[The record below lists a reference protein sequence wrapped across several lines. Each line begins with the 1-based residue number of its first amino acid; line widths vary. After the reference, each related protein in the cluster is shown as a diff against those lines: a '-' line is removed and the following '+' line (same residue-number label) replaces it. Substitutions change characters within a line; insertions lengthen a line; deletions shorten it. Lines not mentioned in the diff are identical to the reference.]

1 MKKNTAILT
10 SFIGGAV
17 AGGLICF
24 AVLKD
29 KYDMLLAEEIE
40 EMKKYFQKEIED
52 IDDDHFR
59 EMQDLVGELDDEE
72 RTDRKYV
79 DYVKKYSSPEDLV
92 DLKKNYIDNDIKI
105 TEKMYNDYHI
115 GVDLS
120 SGIDETSYHNEE
132 EESTYGEDYDSTDD
146 IDELDLSDDE
156 REEFEQWDE
165 HYAVDQDLIKRND
178 PYVISQE
185 EFDQGNAH
193 FDKITL
199 SYYDIDDVL
208 ADERDEVIPRVDD
221 VIGRS
226 SLTEFGSQCDDDRIV
241 HVRNE
246 RYGADYEV
254 ILTGECY
261 IESVLGIP
269 YETGKHMIKRRDKDE

>member
-10 SFIGGAV
+10 AFIGGAV

-29 KYDMLLAEEIE
+29 KYDILLEEEIE
-40 EMKKYFQKEIED
+40 EMKKHFQKEIEA

-72 RTDRKYV
+72 RVDAKYIDYV
-79 DYVKKYSSPEDLV
+79 DKYSSPEDLV
-92 DLKKNYIDNDIKI
+92 DLKKNYIDNDIK
-105 TEKMYNDYHI
+105 TVDDLYK
-115 GVDLS
+115 GVDES
-120 SGIDETSYHNEE
+120 SYHEDD
-132 EESTYGEDYDSTDD
+132 EESTYGEDYDSEDD

-156 REEFEQWDE
+156 QQEFAKWDE

-185 EFDQGNAH
+185 EFDNENGH

-199 SYYDIDDVL
+199 YYYDIDDVL
-208 ADERDEVIPRVDD
+208 ADERGEIIPKVDD

-226 SLTEFGSQCDDDRIV
+226 SLTEFGRQCDDDRIV

-254 ILTGECY
+254 ILTGVSYVEA
-261 IESVLGIP
+261 VLGIP
-269 YETGKHMIKRRDKDE
+269 YEKGKNMIKRGD

>member
-17 AGGLICF
+17 TGGLICF

-40 EMKKYFQKEIED
+40 EMKKYFQKEIEF

-79 DYVKKYSSPEDLV
+79 DYVTKYSSPEDMV
-92 DLKKNYIDNDIKI
+92 ERKNYVNNDIK
-105 TEKMYNDYHI
+105 T
-115 GVDLS
+115 VDDLYK
-120 SGIDETSYHNEE
+120 GIDESSYHEDD

-146 IDELDLSDDE
+146 IDELDLSEDE
-156 REEFEQWDE
+156 RDEFEQWDE
-165 HYAVDQDLIKRND
+165 VYAVDQDLIKRND

-185 EFDQGNAH
+185 DFYNENGH
-193 FDKITL
+193 YDKITL
-199 SYYDIDDVL
+199 SYFDIDDVL
-208 ADERDEVIPRVDD
+208 TDNRDEIIPKVDD
-221 VIGRS
+221 VIGS
-226 SLTEFGSQCDDDRIV
+226 ESLTKFGELCDDDKIV

-254 ILTGECY
+254 ILTGESY
-261 IESVLGIP
+261 VEAVLGIP
-269 YETGKHMIKRRDKDE
+269 YEKGKNMIKRRD

>member
-10 SFIGGAV
+10 AFIGGAV

-52 IDDDHFR
+52 IDDDHFK

-79 DYVKKYSSPEDLV
+79 DYVNKYSSPEDMV
-92 DLKKNYIDNDIKI
+92 ERKNYVNNDIK
-105 TEKMYNDYHI
+105 T
-115 GVDLS
+115 VDDLYK
-120 SGIDETSYHNEE
+120 GIDESSYHEDD

-146 IDELDLSDDE
+146 IDSMDLSNEE

-165 HYAVDQDLIKRND
+165 HYAVDTDLIKRND